1 MMDYVLPFVD
11 CGDPV
16 WLSEYLRINGKGMDV
31 SRFRPFDTLRY
42 AFRSIAEN
50 MPFIDRI
57 VLIVSNIE
65 QVPEWVNRETV
76 HIVLHSE
83 FMPGSHLPTFN
94 SSAIESDMWR
104 IEGLTDR
111 FIYGN
116 DDIFV
121 LNPLNEAD
129 FFDGDRPRLTFA
141 ESDYH
146 IRNLFRRCCRKGMD
160 MAADAAGVDRTDPY
174 ILLKPQH
181 CMKGIRTASMKE
193 VGQRCA
199 AQIDESITVLRH
211 WNNVTGYLYQYYEY
225 YTGNYAPFDVD
236 CEYIRIT
243 NDYDAVLDH
252 ITDRKSDVLCI
263 NDAGDLNEERYRD
276 ACEALKESFEGLFPN
291 RCRYELF

>member
-1 MMDYVLPFVD
+1 MMEYVLPFVD

-16 WLSEYLRINGKGMDV
+16 WLKEYQRINGKGMDV

-42 AFRSIAEN
+42 AFRSIAVN

-65 QVPEWVNRETV
+65 QVPVWVNRETV
-76 HIVLHSE
+76 RIVLHSE
-83 FMPGSHLPTFN
+83 FMPEKHLPTFN

-104 IEGLTDR
+104 IEGLPDR

-116 DDIFV
+116 DDMFV
-121 LNPLNEAD
+121 LNPLKEAD
-129 FFDGDRPRLTFA
+129 FFDGDLPRLMFE

-160 MAADAAGVDRTDPY
+160 MAADAAGAERTDPF

-181 CMKGIRTASMKE
+181 CMKGMRTASMKE
-193 VGQRCA
+193 VGRICA
-199 AQIDESITVLRH
+199 DRIDESITVLRH
-211 WNNVTGYLYQYYEY
+211 WENATGYLYQYYEY

-236 CEYIRIT
+236 YGYIRIT
-243 NDYDAVLDH
+243 NEYDKVLER
-252 ITDRKSDVLCI
+252 ITNGKTDVLCI
-263 NDAGDLNEERYRD
+263 NDAGDLDKEHYQD
-276 ACEALKESFEGLFPN
+276 ACEALRETFEGKFPS

>member
-11 CGDPV
+11 YSDPV
-16 WLSEYLRINGKGMDV
+16 WLKEYQRINGRGMDV

-42 AFRSIAEN
+42 AFRSIADN

-65 QVPEWVNRETV
+65 QVPEWVDRETV
-76 HIVLHSE
+76 RIILHSE
-83 FMPGSHLPTFN
+83 FMPKNHLPTFN

-129 FFDGDRPRLTFA
+129 FFDGDCPRLTFA

-160 MAADAAGVDRTDPY
+160 MAADAAGLDRTDPY

-193 VGQRCA
+193 VGRICA

-236 CEYIRIT
+236 CEYVCIT
-243 NDYDAVLDH
+243 NDYATVLNH

-263 NDAGDLNEERYRD
+263 NDAGDLNEKRYQD
-276 ACEALKESFEGLFPN
+276 ACEALKESFEGIFPD

>member
-1 MMDYVLPFVD
+1 MMEYVLPYVD
-11 CGDPV
+11 GGDPV
-16 WLSEYLRINGKGMDV
+16 WLKEYRRINGKGIDP
-31 SRFRPFDTLRY
+31 SRFRPFGTLRY
-42 AFRSIAEN
+42 AFRSIAVN

-65 QVPEWVNRETV
+65 QVPAWVNRETV
-76 HIVLHSE
+76 RIVLHSE
-83 FMPGSHLPTFN
+83 FMPENHLPTFN

-121 LNPLNEAD
+121 LNPLNEAV

-181 CMKGIRTASMKE
+181 CMKGISTASMKE
-193 VGQRCA
+193 VGQKCA
-199 AQIDESITVLRH
+199 EQINESITVLRH
-211 WNNVTGYLYQYYEY
+211 WENVTGYLYQYYAY
-225 YTGNYAPFDVD
+225 YTGDYAPFDV
-236 CEYIRIT
+236 EYDYVRIT
-243 NDYDAVLDH
+243 NDYDAVLNH
-252 ITDRKSDVLCI
+252 IADKKTDILCI
-263 NDAGDLNEERYRD
+263 NDAGDLDDKHYQD
-276 ACEALKESFEGLFPN
+276 ACDALKETFDGIFPD
-291 RCRYELF
+291 RCRYEFF